1 MWIVYSTCQIK
12 QKKQQ
17 QKQKQ
22 HDHAFRT
29 ALCFCC
35 VWRFRTAHFEQKNQ
49 AKQSMSSAKVISEV
63 HRIDP
68 ERWAALGAALASER
82 DTAFAAELA
91 HLTPEQ
97 VYGG

>member
-1 MWIVYSTCQIK
+1 
-12 QKKQQ
+12 
-17 QKQKQ
+17 
-22 HDHAFRT
+22 
-29 ALCFCC
+29 
-35 VWRFRTAHFEQKNQ
+35 
-49 AKQSMSSAKVISEV
+49 MSSAKVISEV